1 MKKRLLALIMVLS
14 LALSLVPV
22 GAAAPTDAGPADS
35 GATGSAQQI
44 ENEGGTTYYKADGT
58 KAESGTLGENG
69 VVVEMSK
76 TIEGTNTENEFDVTL
91 QVKTNQK
98 VTEISTESPDA
109 AVVLVLDV
117 SNSMDD
123 CVNCGKEKDKHKKGW
138 CGDGQGTMYSS
149 RLAAAQEAAK
159 DFIQSFAQETGE
171 GARYVSIVAFGSDA
185 ERQRNWIDVSQEG
198 GVTTAQNAVDDVRIA
213 NGNTSEHYDRGG
225 TNIEAGLML
234 AKNLLTSGLNEGGAI
249 HDTDY
254 LYTVLLTDGEPT
266 YHVEGNSTSTEKI
279 LGKSGGNSYATPA
292 DVKGANEQANAI
304 RGIEGVA
311 SSDLFSIC
319 FGEGVFSDCLIDDDE
334 YDQHDM
340 KEWGGR
346 MSPGTLPLESGWKAF
361 LTQLWMAETISTR
374 F

>member
-117 SNSMDD
+117 
-123 CVNCGKEKDKHKKGW
+123 
-138 CGDGQGTMYSS
+138 
-149 RLAAAQEAAK
+149 
-159 DFIQSFAQETGE
+159 
-171 GARYVSIVAFGSDA
+171 VS
-185 ERQRNWIDVSQEG
+185 
-198 GVTTAQNAVDDVRIA
+198 
-213 NGNTSEHYDRGG
+213 
-225 TNIEAGLML
+225 
-234 AKNLLTSGLNEGGAI
+234 
-249 HDTDY
+249 
-254 LYTVLLTDGEPT
+254 
-266 YHVEGNSTSTEKI
+266 
-279 LGKSGGNSYATPA
+279 
-292 DVKGANEQANAI
+292 
-304 RGIEGVA
+304 
-311 SSDLFSIC
+311 LFS
-319 FGEGVFSDCLIDDDE
+319 
-334 YDQHDM
+334 
-340 KEWGGR
+340 
-346 MSPGTLPLESGWKAF
+346 
-361 LTQLWMAETISTR
+361 
-374 F
+374 